1 MMRLLWERFSGS
13 RAHPSARVSSAWMLR
28 VDVTRVMVHLW
39 NDRNDWGGRED
50 RDEPRILGGV

>member
-13 RAHPSARVSSAWMLR
+13 RAHPSARVSSAWMLK
-28 VDVTRVMVHLW
+28 VDVTRAMVQLW

-50 RDEPRILGGV
+50 RDEPRF